1 MNKLLRPIMRITS
14 YVNNSFSSFVG
25 EGARRVDEGVK
36 KVEPLLLHPPHP
48 LRRNNAATSPTKGR
62 GESKNSSANRK
73 TENL

>member
-48 LRRNNAATSPTKGR
+48 LRKSNAATSPTKER
-62 GESKNSSANRK
+62 GIKNNTFNQIFSS
-73 TENL
+73 